1 MALTLLI
8 GGCSKTYYSTMEKMG
23 FHKRDILVDR
33 VENAR
38 DSQADAQK
46 KFKSAL
52 EQFGSVVQLRN
63 TDLKKAY
70 DKMESE
76 YNRSQKAA
84 EKVSKRI
91 DDVESVADALFDEW
105 QDELKLF
112 KSAELR
118 RSSKEQ
124 LRETKT
130 HYQEMLASMHA
141 AEESMAPVL
150 QTFHDN
156 VLFLKHNLNA
166 QAIGS
171 LGSEF
176 SSLKTDIDELIEKM
190 NAAIAESNAFLAKIG
205 TR

>member
-1 MALTLLI
+1 
-8 GGCSKTYYSTMEKMG
+8 MEKMG